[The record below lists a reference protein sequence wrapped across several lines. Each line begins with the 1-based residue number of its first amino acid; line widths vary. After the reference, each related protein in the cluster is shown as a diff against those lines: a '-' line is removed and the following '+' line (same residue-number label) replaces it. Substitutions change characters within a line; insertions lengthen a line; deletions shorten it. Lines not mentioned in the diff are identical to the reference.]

1 MYNRVPVIFIFSSP
15 IIYTM
20 IAALKKV
27 GDKTRIC
34 NHMFQIKQTL
44 LFQKLSE
51 NIRQFQ
57 R

>member
-1 MYNRVPVIFIFSSP
+1 MT
-15 IIYTM
+15 YTT
-20 IAALKKV
+20 IAALKEV
-27 GDKTRIC
+27 GDKTKIRKYMS
-34 NHMFQIKQTL
+34 HIKQTV